1 MKPFSTV
8 IGALGLVVSLAPIP
22 ARAQN
27 SDSGR
32 PRLVAASFDLLPG
45 LTKNKFDEFTAD
57 VGSVLRFRQLGDTA
71 TVGRGHVDLG
81 WQFDHAPSNSSTGA
95 FPRIVARFGV
105 SDRVDIG
112 AWGGLDT
119 GGNYGL
125 AGVDTK
131 IMLARQGA
139 TWPVSVSIRPSI
151 TSLIGPS
158 EVWAGNASI
167 DVSAS
172 RAFGPMSPYVGVATS
187 GSLAIERSKDVDL
200 DPATADGA
208 IAYAGL
214 AYRWRLLSVSAEV
227 EKGAS
232 VSYGLRIGTRF

>member
-1 MKPFSTV
+1 MKPLLIV
-8 IGALGLVVSLAPIP
+8 IGALGVVVGLAPIP
-22 ARAQN
+22 ARAQSSN
-27 SDSGR
+27 SGR
-32 PRLVAASFDLLPG
+32 PRLVASSFDLRPG
-45 LTKNKFDEFTAD
+45 LTKDEFDEFTAE
-57 VGSVLRFRQLGDTA
+57 VGSVLRFRQLVDSA
-71 TVGRGHVDLG
+71 AIGRGNVDLS
-81 WQFDHAPSNSSTGA
+81 WQFANASTNSSTGA

-105 SDRVDIG
+105 SERVDVG

-131 IMLARQGA
+131 IVLLRQGA
-139 TWPVSVSIRPSI
+139 AWPVSVSIRPSL

-158 EVWAGNASI
+158 DVWVGNASI

-200 DPATADGA
+200 DPATVDRSV
-208 IAYAGL
+208 AYAGL

-227 EKGAS
+227 EKGAR

>member
-1 MKPFSTV
+1 MKPFVTV
-8 IGALGLVVSLAPIP
+8 IGALILVVSFAVIP
-22 ARAQN
+22 ARAQG

-32 PRLVAASFDLLPG
+32 PRLVATAFDLQPG
-45 LTKNKFDEFTAD
+45 LTKDKFDEFTAE
-57 VGSVLRFRQLGDTA
+57 VGSVLRFRQLGDPA
-71 TVGRGHVDLG
+71 AIGRGNVDLS
-81 WQFDHAPSNSSTGA
+81 WEFDHAPIYGSTGA
-95 FPRIVARFGV
+95 FPRMVARFGV

-119 GGNYGL
+119 GGDYGL

-131 IMLARQGA
+131 IVLLQQGA
-139 TWPVSVSIRPSI
+139 RWPVSVSIRPSI

-158 EVWAGNASI
+158 KVWAGSASI

-172 RAFGPMSPYVGVATS
+172 RAFGPLSPYVGVATS

-200 DPATADGA
+200 DPATADRA
-208 IAYAGL
+208 FAYAGL
-214 AYRWRLLSVSAEV
+214 AYRWRLLSVAAEV
-227 EKGAS
+227 ENGAG